1 MVYWVTQDV
10 DASFDVISG
19 LIVSH
24 SMIGLYSDDLPELKL
39 RSFALQALIQ
49 QKQPKSFDHL
59 KKVGV

>member
-24 SMIGLYSDDLPELKL
+24 SMIGLYSDDFPELKL
-39 RSFALQALIQ
+39 RSFVLQTLIQ
-49 QKQPKSFDHL
+49 QRQTISYDHL